1 MRPTPVLGFA
11 AFSGTG
17 KTTLLSRLIPVLR
30 QHGLRL
36 GLIKHGH
43 HGFEIDKPG
52 KDSYVLRRAGAVQ
65 MLVASARRTVL
76 MREHGAIP
84 TLSELIARVD
94 HDALDLILIEGFKH
108 QPIPKIELHRPSLGH
123 PLLCLED
130 RYVIAV
136 AADAPLTAKVALP
149 VLDLN
154 VPSGVADFILNQFL
168 VDSVPLPG

>member
-1 MRPTPVLGFA
+1 
-11 AFSGTG
+11 
-17 KTTLLSRLIPVLR
+17 
-30 QHGLRL
+30 
-36 GLIKHGH
+36 
-43 HGFEIDKPG
+43 
-52 KDSYVLRRAGAVQ
+52 
-65 MLVASARRTVL
+65 

-84 TLSELIARVD
+84 NLSELVARVD

-108 QPIPKIELHRPSLGH
+108 QPIPKIELYRPSLGH